1 MYSYICVC
9 ACVFV
14 YVLVIQYKV
23 CICETKVSHIYN
35 VSLFAILSLS
45 FPLFMFC
52 VFLMVSVTYNFFGV
66 VAVTMLGD
74 AAGSRGISWRIG
86 RDRRTRTS
94 WTHGEGG
101 RE

>member
-1 MYSYICVC
+1 MFLLVNESETESVLCIHIFVCV
-9 ACVFV
+9 CVFV

-23 CICETKVSHIYN
+23 CICEAKVSHIYN

-66 VAVTMLGD
+66 VCRDD
-74 AAGSRGISWRIG
+74 AWRCCRESRDILENRA
-86 RDRRTRTS
+86 
-94 WTHGEGG
+94 
-101 RE
+101 